1 MKVLPSESRDCAQLK
16 DQDEGLVRKCSDV
29 AMSVG
34 RGRRWMPGVSGR
46 SQETAESLGIAHNCA
61 QTTDRGAKAKEPGA
75 HKSGIVEVHVVV
87 GGDNCQPAVE
97 RGCASV
103 PTWQCT

>member
-1 MKVLPSESRDCAQLK
+1 
-16 DQDEGLVRKCSDV
+16 
-29 AMSVG
+29 
-34 RGRRWMPGVSGR
+34 MPGVTGR
-46 SQETAESLGIAHNCA
+46 SQETAESLGIAHNCG

-97 RGCASV
+97 QGVCLPSSV
-103 PTWQCT
+103 HCVQHQQLYLEVH